1 MPECGG
7 GWVTKSCL
15 TLCDPMNGSP
25 PDSSVYG
32 IFQARILGWVAIS
45 FYRGSSPPRDQ
56 TSISCIGMQILYHC
70 ATLEAHCILII
81 IDKNLIIAHAGKNQL
96 EISYIDGGNVK

>member
-1 MPECGG
+1 
-7 GWVTKSCL
+7 
-15 TLCDPMNGSP
+15 MNGSP
-25 PDSSVYG
+25 PDSSVHG

-56 TSISCIGMQILYHC
+56 TSISCIGRQVLYNL

-81 IDKNLIIAHAGKNQL
+81 TDKNLVIAHAGKKQL

>member
-1 MPECGG
+1 MLSAYKLNTQGE
-7 GWVTKSCL
+7 
-15 TLCDPMNGSP
+15 
-25 PDSSVYG
+25 
-32 IFQARILGWVAIS
+32 ARILGWVAIS